1 MNCPHCGD
9 EQFTSSQP
17 CLRCGFTQPSLNPQ
31 ATFVMPG
38 HSSEVHPLPTQ
49 PAPSRSSPSLIQT
62 SLHHRKE
69 GVPGMAL
76 QGNHYLLVEQQEK
89 QQWSPEV
96 SEIWWFAQDMESRGD
111 VHICEVV
118 LPLSGSTMQT
128 FYRSAAKALLAQ
140 SNSPRM
146 PQLLNVFMEHGQC
159 FFVFTHPVGESLHE
173 RIQQEGM
180 ISEKEAI
187 DCYLQGAATLFFLS
201 EQDPAMVHGA
211 IEPNH
216 LVKVGMNWVFT
227 NASIL
232 MAAGGTH
239 FISSSP
245 IPTPASDLSA
255 LTATIYYALTGIIPP
270 SDTRMRHE
278 QLMHLQLSS
287 AFSAALLKGL
297 HPDVQVRYRHPTE
310 IIKALGAKSNQS
322 ERIRHASSSRVLGS
336 TQPDQ
341 KPDRSTVVMP
351 HAVAPSPP
359 PMRSQ
364 GQEGILLLQGGNLS
378 SFPQS
383 LDTLVA
389 MVWTLGILLC
399 TLIFLLIAR

>member
-1 MNCPHCGD
+1 MSCHHQRKWSPENVHEYVSLTKGGGMNCPYCGN
-9 EQFTSSQP
+9 EQFASPQP
-17 CLRCGFTQPSLNPQ
+17 CSRCGFTQPSLTQ
-31 ATFVMPG
+31 A
-38 HSSEVHPLPTQ
+38 PLYN
-49 PAPSRSSPSLIQT
+49 
-62 SLHHRKE
+62 RKA
-69 GVPGMAL
+69 GAPGMPL

-89 QQWSPEV
+89 QQWSPEI
-96 SEIWWFAQDMESRGD
+96 SEIWWLAQDMESRGD
-111 VHICEVV
+111 VRICEVV
-118 LPLSGSTMQT
+118 LPLSGSPMHA

-159 FFVFTHPVGESLHE
+159 FFVFTHPVGESLHK
-173 RIQQEGM
+173 RIQQEGA

-187 DCYLQGAATLFFLS
+187 DCYLQGAATLVFLS

-216 LVKVGMNWVFT
+216 LVKVGANWVFT

-232 MAAGGTH
+232 LAGGGTH
-239 FISSSP
+239 FISPSP

-255 LTATIYYALTGIIPP
+255 LTATIYYALTGAVPP
-270 SDTRMRHE
+270 SDTRMLQA
-278 QLMHLQLSS
+278 QLMRLQFSS
-287 AFSAALLKGL
+287 AFSAALLRGL
-297 HPDVQVRYRHPTE
+297 HPDVQVRYHHPTE
-310 IIKALGAKSNQS
+310 ILKALA
-322 ERIRHASSSRVLGS
+322 ASSNHQPEEARKTSRSRVLES

-341 KPDRSTVVMP
+341 KPERSTVVMQQES

-359 PMRSQ
+359 PMRPQ

-399 TLIFLLIAR
+399 ALIFLLIAR